1 MTPNL
6 KLINKILFVIVLV
19 IVIYIAVQ
27 TFVNPLG
34 VYQNVNTALL
44 IVAVSVAVIRLLL
57 RHKINNTEKVEAFT

>member
-6 KLINKILFVIVLV
+6 KLINKLLFVIVLV

-27 TFVNPLG
+27 TFLNPLG

-44 IVAVSVAVIRLLL
+44 IVAVSLAVVRLLL
-57 RHKINNTEKVEAFT
+57 RHKINKTEKVEPFN